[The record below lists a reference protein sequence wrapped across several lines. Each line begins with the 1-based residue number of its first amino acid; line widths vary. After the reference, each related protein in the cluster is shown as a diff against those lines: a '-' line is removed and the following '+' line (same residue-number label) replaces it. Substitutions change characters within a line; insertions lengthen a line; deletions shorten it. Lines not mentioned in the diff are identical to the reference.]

1 MKNSKLNY
9 IIEANSTEYNV
20 IETPS
25 EQIIKTYQV
34 YKDARHLMRHLNLGG
49 AFDGWTPTFMLKK
62 INIIS
67 EKSVY

>member
-9 IIEANSTEYNV
+9 IVEACSTEYNV

-34 YKDARHLMRHLNLGG
+34 YKDAKDLMRHLNLGG

>member
-9 IIEANSTEYNV
+9 VIEADSTEYNV
-20 IETPS
+20 IETPTD
-25 EQIIKTYQV
+25 QVIKVYKA
-34 YKDARHLMRHLNLGG
+34 YKDAKELMRHLNLGG

>member
-9 IIEANSTEYNV
+9 IVEANSTEYNV

-25 EQIIKTYQV
+25 EQVIKTCKV
-34 YKDARHLMRHLNLGG
+34 YKDAKELMRHLNLGG

-62 INIIS
+62 INIMS

>member
-9 IIEANSTEYNV
+9 IVEPSSSLYSV
-20 IETPS
+20 IETPTD
-25 EQIIKTYQV
+25 QVIKVYKV
-34 YKDARHLMRHLNLGG
+34 YKDAKDLMRHLNLGG